1 MIFTSTLKRCGTS
14 PDWGEDTEAMHETLW
29 QIVRR
34 LHTDYEPFGN
44 AEREGLACSSGCR
57 YFIKLAGD
65 VGNDWGVCSN
75 PESPRAGLLTFEHQ
89 GCTSFEPITGMG

>member
-1 MIFTSTLKRCGTS
+1 MYEK
-14 PDWGEDTEAMHETLW
+14 LW

-34 LHTDYEPFGN
+34 LNTDYEPFGK
-44 AEREGLACSSGCR
+44 AEREGADCSGGCR
-57 YFIKLAGD
+57 HFIKLAGD

-89 GCTSFEPITGMG
+89 GCAAFEAMTEGAADETGLR